1 MSIRLSYYIILKVLK
16 MVKKFLSSELTQIK
30 PSLIKKEFQIIYR
43 HGNVKCNKTF
53 IFQETIIIVSKFN
66 AM

>member
-16 MVKKFLSSELTQIK
+16 MVKKFLSSELIQIK
-30 PSLIKKEFQIIYR
+30 PSLTNKEFQIIYR